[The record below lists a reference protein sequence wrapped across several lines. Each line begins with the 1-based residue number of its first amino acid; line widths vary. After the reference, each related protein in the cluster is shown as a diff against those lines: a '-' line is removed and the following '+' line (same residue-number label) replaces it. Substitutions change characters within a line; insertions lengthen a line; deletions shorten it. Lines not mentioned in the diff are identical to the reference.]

1 MPLLSENPMWEAF
14 GTRAMLQCLHRAADV
29 GECATTV
36 ERVGASGS
44 VDDWHREW
52 TATADRVEAIADA
65 AAERGHR
72 VSARDAYLRASTYRR
87 ASYWPLYGRP
97 VDPRLREA
105 SQREASA
112 FAAGAALMDPP
123 VRAMEIPFEG
133 TTLPAWFGVPAAD
146 GAAARPPGAAR
157 PTIVQVNG
165 YDSTVQ
171 ESWFAHGPAA
181 LERGYNHICF
191 DGPGQGRALVRD
203 GLTMRPDWE
212 GVVTPVIDHV
222 LTLPEVD
229 PDRIVLAGWS
239 FGGYLAP
246 RAAGRE
252 HRIAALIADPGQWD
266 QREAV
271 VHALPLSDEDKA
283 RFPDIDPAL
292 LDPMDAWLR
301 GPDGDPM
308 LRWRLIDRGL
318 WVHGVDT
325 LFEYL
330 SGMVE
335 YALSPVAGDIR
346 CPALLTAA
354 EGDPAAAGAAPLA
367 AAIGDRAT
375 LLRFTAAE
383 GAGGHC
389 EGTARTLYEQRVFD
403 WLDETLAA

>member
-14 GTRAMLQCLHRAADV
+14 GTRAMLQCLYRAADV
-29 GECATTV
+29 GECITTV
-36 ERVGASGS
+36 ERVGESGS

-52 TATADRVEAIADA
+52 TATADRVEAIAGA

-72 VSARDAYLRASTYRR
+72 ASARDAYLRASTYRR
-87 ASYWPLYGRP
+87 TSYWPLYGRP

-105 SQREASA
+105 SVREASA
-112 FAAGAALMDPP
+112 FAAGVALMDPP
-123 VRAMEIPFEG
+123 VRPVEIPFAG
-133 TTLPAWFGVPAAD
+133 TTLPAYLGVPAAD
-146 GAAARPPGAAR
+146 GAARA
-157 PTIVQVNG
+157 TIVHVNG
-165 YDSTVQ
+165 YDSTIQ

-181 LERGYNHICF
+181 LERGYNHLCF
-191 DGPGQGRALVRD
+191 DGPGQGRTLVRD

-212 GVVTPVIDHV
+212 NVVTPVIDHV

-229 PDRIVLAGWS
+229 GDRIVLAGWS

-266 QREAV
+266 QRETIV
-271 VHALPLSDEDKA
+271 PALPLSEEDKA

-301 GPDGDPM
+301 GPEVDPM
-308 LRWRLIDRGL
+308 LRWRLIERGP
-318 WVHGVDT
+318 WVHGVDS
-325 LFEYL
+325 LFDYL

-354 EGDPAAAGAAPLA
+354 EGDPVAAGATALA
-367 AAIGDRAT
+367 AAIGDHAT
-375 LLRFTAAE
+375 VLPFTAAE
-383 GAGGHC
+383 GSGGHC